1 VSDDNKYVYITNMYD
16 NTVSVID
23 NLKNKVIAIIPVGE
37 TPNGI
42 TYKN

>member
-1 VSDDNKYVYITNMYD
+1 MYD
-16 NTVSVID
+16 NTVIAID
-23 NLKNKVIAIIPVGE
+23 NSKNKVIAIISVGR